1 MFLDNPN
8 QHIADPVRVRAQ
20 RRSHSYLRKFSDSD
34 LLVAYRHDQT
44 ARGLARTL
52 KCNTGTIRNHAMRLG
67 LRLHSS
73 VGIQWRL
80 EEDALIRQCGRGLVT
95 MGTITKLTGHASLT
109 IRERAEELGVTLVV
123 REQGAHTPTQDKRG
137 PKDFEYDH
145 SITVGKVDKLLL
157 KLHEEFGS
165 PRNEIYPGVVVKTA

>member
-1 MFLDNPN
+1 MFLDDPLNRIANP
-8 QHIADPVRVRAQ
+8 ARVMAQ

-34 LLVAYRHDQT
+34 LLEAHRHDQT

-52 KCNTGTIRNHAMRLG
+52 KCNVGTVRSHAQRLG

-80 EEDALIRQCGRGLVT
+80 EEDALIRQCGRGLCS
-95 MGTITKLTGHASLT
+95 MHTITKLTGHAALS
-109 IRERAEELGVTLVV
+109 IRERADELGVTLII
-123 REQGAHTPTQDKRG
+123 REQGMSGPEQDKRG
-137 PKDFEYDH
+137 PTLHEYDQ

-157 KLHEEFGS
+157 KLHEEFGD
-165 PRNEIYPGVVVKTA
+165 PRDEIYPGVKVKTA